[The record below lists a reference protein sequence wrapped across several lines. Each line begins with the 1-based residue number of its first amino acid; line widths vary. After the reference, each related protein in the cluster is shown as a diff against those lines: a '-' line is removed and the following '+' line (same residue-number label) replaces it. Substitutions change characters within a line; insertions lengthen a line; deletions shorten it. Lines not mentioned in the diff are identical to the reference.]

1 MANALLKPVQVEIFG
16 KTDIG
21 RTRTQ
26 NEDRFLTADL
36 TTGVASRQSRV
47 CTQILGERGALVVV
61 ADGMGGA
68 AAGEQA
74 SEMATE
80 AIYAHLVQS
89 WANDAEERG
98 PQRFAYRL
106 KEAVETANHQIHAC
120 ATSRPELREMG
131 TTGMVAGLLH
141 DHVYVAQVGDS
152 RAYLVRGFHA
162 YQLTR
167 DQSLVQRLVEL
178 GELTEEEAETSSRRN
193 VLLQALGPSPTVD
206 VDLTSQQ
213 VQKGDVLVLCSDGL
227 SAAASTGEIAEI
239 VGRER
244 RIADACERLI
254 ALANERGGRDN
265 ITVVLVRL
273 DGEGLQSEV
282 DGGAGYAVYR
292 LAADRT
298 GTTRYRALARA
309 LLGSRRKKGLGKTQ
323 A

>member
-1 MANALLKPVQVEIFG
+1 MAKALLQPVRIEIFG

-21 RTRTQ
+21 RTRAQ
-26 NEDRFLTADL
+26 NEDRFLVADL
-36 TTGVASRQSRV
+36 TTGVASRQSRPSE
-47 CTQILGERGALVVV
+47 QILGERGALVVV

-80 AIYAHLVQS
+80 VIYSHLVRS
-89 WANDAEERG
+89 WGDDAEERD
-98 PQRFAYRL
+98 PQRFAYCL
-106 KEAVETANHQIHAC
+106 KEAVEVANGQIHAC
-120 ATSRPELREMG
+120 AASRPELSDMG
-131 TTGMVAGLLH
+131 TTGTAVGLLD

-152 RAYLVRGFHA
+152 RAYLVRGPRA
-162 YQLTR
+162 YRLTR

-193 VLLQALGPSPTVD
+193 ILLQALGPSQAVE

-227 SAAASTGEIAEI
+227 STAVSTVEIAEI
-239 VGRER
+239 VSRAPSV
-244 RIADACERLI
+244 ADACESLV

-282 DGGAGYAVYR
+282 EGSAGYAVYQFR
-292 LAADRT
+292 AAKSTAT
-298 GTTRYRALARA
+298 GYRALART
-309 LLGSRRKKGLGKTQ
+309 LLGSRRKKGYAG
-323 A
+323 

>member
-1 MANALLKPVQVEIFG
+1 MANALLKPVQIEIFG

-21 RTRTQ
+21 RTRAQ

-47 CTQILGERGALVVV
+47 CEQILGERGALVVV

-80 AIYAHLVQS
+80 VIYAHLVQS

-106 KEAVETANHQIHAC
+106 KEAVEMANGQIHAC
-120 ATSRPELREMG
+120 ATSRPELRGMG
-131 TTGMVAGLLH
+131 TTGTVAGLLH

-152 RAYLVRGFHA
+152 RAYLVRGSHA

-193 VLLQALGPSPTVD
+193 VLLQALGPSPGVD
-206 VDLTSQQ
+206 VDLTSQR

-227 SAAASTGEIAEI
+227 SAAVSTGEIAEI

-244 RIADACERLI
+244 RVADACERLI
-254 ALANERGGRDN
+254 ALANERGGHDN

-273 DGEGLQSEV
+273 DGAGLQSEV

-292 LAADRT
+292 FAADRR
-298 GTTRYRALARA
+298 GTTHYRALARA
-309 LLGSRRKKGLGKTQ
+309 LLGSRRKKGYGE
-323 A
+323 